1 MTEPTTEPTTELT
14 APSFVKPLFLG
25 ELHESIVLPY
35 PRMAPDEHAR
45 IDTLTTQLRE
55 WAAANYDERD
65 VEQQRWI
72 PDATVRA
79 LGEMGMLG
87 LYVEQQYGGLGLSQT
102 GYCRMFEV
110 LSGIDATLGVVLGVH
125 QSIGYK
131 GIHLFGSDEQKQRF
145 LPDLASG
152 RRLAGFAL
160 TEPHAGSDAYHLETT
175 CELQPDG
182 SYVLNGEK
190 RYIGNGS
197 RADVLTTFARTP
209 SGGHVALLLE
219 SDTDGFE
226 VGDRY
231 DTMGLRAND
240 LRRLRFRDVRV
251 PKENVLG
258 SEGQGFAI
266 AMQILNN
273 GRMSLGSGSVAAA
286 RSLTDMAIA
295 HVTQREQFGRP
306 LAEFELV
313 QDKIGWMVAYT
324 YGLEAMS
331 YLTTGLVDRGLQD
344 YSLESAIVK
353 VAGTDF
359 IWQAANRAFQLA
371 GGKAYL
377 RSEPYEKILRDIR
390 IFPIFEGA
398 NDVLRSYIALNGIE
412 PVAAQLSGL
421 SHLGLRDPI
430 TAVGVVADYVG
441 AMVRRKVQPPKLR
454 GTQERFASHAEVVSD
469 QVEQLRA
476 VTERLLRRHGEAITA
491 RQAHHKRLAA
501 AVTDIYAQI
510 ATLARVSDVLER
522 PEQGMIGDEPF
533 IAETFC
539 LRAADRVRRQFDQIE
554 HNDDARTFDIARAAY
569 GRARYHHSV

>member
-1 MTEPTTEPTTELT
+1 MTELT

-25 ELHESIVLPY
+25 ELHEPMVLPY
-35 PRMAPDEHAR
+35 PRMASDEQQKIHALS
-45 IDTLTTQLRE
+45 DQLRT
-55 WAAANYDERD
+55 WAADNYDERM
-65 VEQQRWI
+65 VERERWI
-72 PDATVRA
+72 PDDTIRA
-79 LGEMGMLG
+79 LGEMGLLG
-87 LYVEQQYGGLGLSQT
+87 LYVDQRYGGLGLSQT

-110 LSGIDATLGVVLGVH
+110 ISGIDATLGVVLGVH

-152 RRLAGFAL
+152 RALAGFAL
-160 TEPHAGSDAYHLETT
+160 TEPNAGSDAYHLETT
-175 CELQPDG
+175 AELQPDG

-197 RADVLTTFARTP
+197 RAEVLTTFARTP
-209 SGGHVALLLE
+209 AGGHVALLVE
-219 SDTDGFE
+219 SGMDGLE

-240 LRRLRFRDVRV
+240 LRRLRFRGVRV
-251 PKENVLG
+251 PRANVLG

-306 LAEFELV
+306 LADFELV

-331 YLTTGLVDRGLQD
+331 YLTTGLVDRGLED

-359 IWQAANRAFQLA
+359 IWEAANRAFQLA
-371 GGKAYL
+371 GGKAYM

-421 SHLGLRDPI
+421 SAIGLRDPI
-430 TAVGVVADYVG
+430 AAVGVVADYVG
-441 AMVRRKVQPPKLR
+441 AMVRRKVQPPGLR
-454 GTQERFASHAEVVSD
+454 GAHQRFVAQAAVVGD
-469 QVEQLRA
+469 QVEELRA
-476 VTERLLRRHGEAITA
+476 VTERLLRRHGTEITA
-491 RQAHHKRLAA
+491 RQAQHKRLAA

-522 PEQGMIGDEPF
+522 PEQQLVGDEPF

-539 LRAADRVRRQFDQIE
+539 VRAAQRVRRQLDQIE
-554 HNDDARTFDIARAAY
+554 HNDDDRTFDIARAAY
-569 GRARYHHSV
+569 KRSRYHHSV

>member
-1 MTEPTTEPTTELT
+1 MSVGAARSGPS

-25 ELHESIVLPY
+25 EMHEGLVAPY
-35 PRMAPDEHAR
+35 PRMDAEEQSRVDALVADLHAWADEHYDAR
-45 IDTLTTQLRE
+45 
-55 WAAANYDERD
+55 A
-65 VEQQRWI
+65 VEEARWI
-72 PDATVRA
+72 DDDVLGA

-87 LYVEQQYGGLGLSQT
+87 LYVDRELGGLGLSQT
-102 GYCRMFEV
+102 AYCRMFEAI
-110 LSGIDATLGVVLGVH
+110 SEIDPTLGIVLGVH

-145 LPDLASG
+145 LPELASG
-152 RRLAGFAL
+152 RRLAAFAL
-160 TEPHAGSDAYHLETT
+160 TEPNAGSDAYHLECTA
-175 CELQPDG
+175 ELQADG
-182 SYVLNGEK
+182 SYVLNGDK

-209 SGGHVALLLE
+209 SGAHVALLVE

-226 VGDRY
+226 VGERY

-240 LRRLRFRDVRV
+240 LRRLSFRDVRV
-251 PKENVLG
+251 PRANVLG

-266 AMQILNN
+266 AMEILNN
-273 GRMSLGSGSVAAA
+273 GRMSLGTASVAAA
-286 RSLTDMAIA
+286 RNLTDMAIG

-324 YGLEAMS
+324 YGLEAMA
-331 YLTTGLVDRGLQD
+331 YLTTGMVDRGLAD

-359 IWQAANRAFQLA
+359 IWEAANRAFQLA

-377 RSEPYEKILRDIR
+377 RTEPYEKVLRDIR

-398 NDVLRSYIALNGIE
+398 NDVLRSFIALNGIE

-421 SHLGLRDPI
+421 SHLNLRDPVN
-430 TAVGVVADYVG
+430 AVGVVADYVG
-441 AMVRRKVQPPKLR
+441 DMLRRRVQPPRL
-454 GTQERFASHAEVVSD
+454 TVAHERFDAHARAVSD
-469 QVEQLRA
+469 QVEQLRS
-476 VTERLLRRHGEAITA
+476 VTERLLRRHGEAIKVRGA
-491 RQAHHKRLAA
+491 QHKRLTA

-510 ATLARVSDVLER
+510 ATLARVTDVLAR
-522 PEQGMIGDEPF
+522 PEQGMVGDEPY

-539 LRAADRVRRQFDQIE
+539 VRAAERVRRQFEQIE
-554 HNDDARTFDIARAAY
+554 QNDDERAFRIAEAAY
-569 GRARYHHSV
+569 ERARYHHSV

>member
-1 MTEPTTEPTTELT
+1 MTELT

-25 ELHESIVLPY
+25 ELHEAMVLPY
-35 PRMAPDEHAR
+35 PRMEAAEQKTIATLSDE
-45 IDTLTTQLRE
+45 LRA
-55 WAAANYDERD
+55 WAADNYDERA
-65 VEQQRWI
+65 VERERWI
-72 PDATVRA
+72 PDDAIRA
-79 LGEMGMLG
+79 LGEMGLLG
-87 LYVEQQYGGLGLSQT
+87 LYVDQRYGGLGLSQT

-110 LSGIDATLGVVLGVH
+110 ISGIDATLGVVLGVH

-152 RRLAGFAL
+152 RALAGFAL
-160 TEPHAGSDAYHLETT
+160 TEPGAGSDAYHLETT
-175 CELQPDG
+175 AELQADG
-182 SYVLNGEK
+182 SYLVNGDK

-209 SGGHVALLLE
+209 SGGHVALLVE
-219 SDTDGFE
+219 SGMDGFE
-226 VGDRY
+226 IGDRY

-240 LRRLRFRDVRV
+240 LRRLRFRGVRV
-251 PKENVLG
+251 PKANVLG

-286 RSLTDMAIA
+286 RNLTDMAIA

-359 IWQAANRAFQLA
+359 IWEAANRAFQLA
-371 GGKAYL
+371 GGKAYM

-421 SHLGLRDPI
+421 SHLDLRDPI
-430 TAVGVVADYVG
+430 AAVGVVTDYVG
-441 AMVRRKVQPPKLR
+441 AMVRRKVQPPRLR
-454 GTQERFASHAEVVSD
+454 GTHQRFVALAEAVGD
-469 QVEQLRA
+469 QVEQLRV
-476 VTERLLRRHGEAITA
+476 VTERLLRRHGKEFTV
-491 RQAHHKRLAA
+491 RQAQHKRLAA
-501 AVTDIYAQI
+501 AVTDIYAQV
-510 ATLARVSDVLER
+510 ATLARVSDVLDH
-522 PEQGMIGDEPF
+522 PEQGMVGDEPF

-539 LRAADRVRRQFDQIE
+539 VRAAQRVRRQFDQIE
-554 HNDDARTFDIARAAY
+554 HNDDDRTFTIARAAY
-569 GRARYHHSV
+569 DRSDYHHTV